1 MYQLQRQQDVAIVAH
16 RASAIR
22 PVALCALLLL
32 SLLASLWQHGT
43 HLPRLGGAQSTCA
56 TAGEERGE
64 TPLEEQG
71 PAKLRRAAPL
81 HAARAALPHPGF
93 LPRRAAVAR
102 AVAPLPIPAASH
114 QAPPA
119 LHSPR
124 QQRGQ
129 APPLA

>member
-1 MYQLQRQQDVAIVAH
+1 M
-16 RASAIR
+16 R

-43 HLPRLGGAQSTCA
+43 HLPRLGGAQSTSA

-81 HAARAALPHPGF
+81 HAARAALPHTGF

>member
-1 MYQLQRQQDVAIVAH
+1 VYQLQRQQDVAIVAH

-22 PVALCALLLL
+22 PVVLCALLLL